1 MKRNKKEDSLLRA
14 VSKVLSNDNCSG
26 CGACALI
33 SDRISMVLSEEG
45 YLRPEFA
52 NAPGDVPDTSPAAS
66 LFREVCPGVRL
77 RAPSPADRPQ
87 HHPSFGS
94 YISVWEAWAC
104 DEDIRFAGS
113 SGGVLTA
120 LGEWLVRSGRIKAAI
135 SSAGSPDAPTR
146 TVPVR
151 IMSRKEFLA
160 SAGSRYAPV
169 SNIQAINDEQGDV
182 VLVGKPCEISAL
194 RRLQQSTGAAA
205 ESIPVMLSFFCAGT
219 PSQKATDHLA
229 QTLGTPVDEVAE
241 LRYRGNGWPGNFA
254 VKDRAGN
261 TESISYDESWGQHL
275 GRTLQWRCKLCPD
288 GVGEDADVAVGDY
301 WDADK
306 NGYPVFADQEGRSVA
321 IARTK
326 QGHQLL
332 MDAAAAG
339 AVYLRPASLDNVAA
353 IQPLQVQRRTTL
365 LGRLTGRLLAGKR
378 IPRYS
383 GYGLSRLAG
392 RNVKE
397 NLAAL
402 RGTRS
407 RSLYR

>member
-1 MKRNKKEDSLLRA
+1 MKTNKKEDSLPQA

-33 SDRISMVLSEEG
+33 SDRITMVLSEEG

-52 NAPGDVPDTSPAAS
+52 DAPRERRDTSAAAS
-66 LFREVCPGVRL
+66 LFNQVCPGVRL
-77 RAPSPADRPQ
+77 RAPNASDRPQ
-87 HHPSFGS
+87 HHPSLGS
-94 YISVWEAWAC
+94 YVSSWEAWAS

-120 LGEWLVRSGRIKAAI
+120 LGEWLVRSGRMEAAVA
-135 SSAGSPDAPTR
+135 SAGSPAAPTR

-151 IMSRKEFLA
+151 IMSRAEFLA

-169 SNIQAINDEQGDV
+169 SNIEALDGVKDDV
-182 VLVGKPCEISAL
+182 TVVGKPCEISAL
-194 RRLQQSTGAAA
+194 RSLHQSTGAAA
-205 ESIPVMLSFFCAGT
+205 GAGPVMLSFFCAGT
-219 PSQKATDHLA
+219 PSQKATDQLA

-241 LRYRGNGWPGNFA
+241 LRYRGNGWPGSFA

-261 TESISYDESWGQHL
+261 TESLSYDESWGQHL
-275 GRTLQWRCKLCPD
+275 GRALQWRCKLCPD
-288 GVGEDADVAVGDY
+288 GVGEDADIAVGDY
-301 WDADK
+301 WDADE
-306 NGYPVFADQEGRSVA
+306 NGYPLFENQKGRSVA
-321 IARTK
+321 IARTVR
-326 QGHQLL
+326 GHQLL

-339 AVYLRPASLDNVAA
+339 AVYLRPADLQSVAR

-365 LGRLTGRLLAGKR
+365 MGRLAGRLLAGKR

-392 RNVKE
+392 A
-397 NLAAL
+397 NLKGNFSAL

-407 RSLYR
+407 RSL